1 VTDPSLRGGDE
12 QASPPPSGLLRL
24 EKMAATVAGVGVLA
38 MMLLGGLD
46 VLTTNAFQL
55 PIPGAYEIIETL
67 MVASI
72 FLALALSQAQGRQI
86 RVELITDRM
95 PIRIRDLIQAFADVC
110 SLIVYALIAWYGAKA
125 AWASTLMGEV
135 SSGAVQFPQWPAKIA
150 LMLGA
155 ILMVLQC
162 LVSARSSLKQA
173 LTPRG

>member
-1 VTDPSLRGGDE
+1 MTDPSLPGGDE

-110 SLIVYALIAWYGAKA
+110 SLIVYALIAWYGAKS

-162 LVSARSSLKQA
+162 LFSARSSLKQA